1 MVSSVASTSAV
12 VGRRACAVLAAGSA
26 ALHAVMLTH
35 SGSVLLAAA
44 LGAMALAC
52 LFCAHDL
59 WRWGSTRA
67 WCLVALMNLAMIA
80 VHAPLPGHHHDRGGP
95 LAAPSTMMAVATL
108 IAAVE
113 VAAAA
118 AVLYSRSRALSIDR
132 TGGQRPTH
140 A

>member
-1 MVSSVASTSAV
+1 MSSVASTSAI

-35 SGSVLLAAA
+35 SGSVLVAAS

-52 LFCAHDL
+52 LFCALDL

-80 VHAPLPGHHHDRGGP
+80 VHAPLPAHHHDGGGSP
-95 LAAPSTMMAVATL
+95 AAPSTVLAVATL

-118 AVLYSRSRALSIDR
+118 AVLYCRSRALSIDGR
-132 TGGQRPTH
+132 GGQRPTH